1 METVEKARNRNWKKR
16 KERIRKENKR
26 DGRRRTEKERE
37 KRIDKDVVGGE

>member
-16 KERIRKENKR
+16 
-26 DGRRRTEKERE
+26 DGMRRTEKERE